1 MGHRRPKCP
10 KNDQK
15 SPKICLMCLRN
26 IWMTP
31 KHKEELSDFLY
42 KLYNSEIFDGCM
54 PYDMKLVW
62 SKTLNKTAGTCH
74 MIRKGKYRV
83 SHGKLFFLISSDG

>member
-1 MGHRRPKCP
+1 MD
-10 KNDQK
+10 N
-15 SPKICLMCLRN
+15 
-26 IWMTP
+26 P

-42 KLYNSEIFDGCM
+42 RLYNSEIFDGCM

-74 MIRKGKYRV
+74 MKRKGKYE
-83 SHGKLFFLISSDG
+83 GFQFISPTEIS